1 MRKRALGSI
10 AVLAGLCALA
20 PVLQA
25 ETAEPFTLTEIKP
38 GVFAAIARPGDD
50 DAIGNA
56 GFVVGSDGVLV
67 VDGFATPKAAER
79 LLAGIREKTPLP
91 VRWLV
96 VTHHH
101 LDHWGGGSVF
111 AKAGAAVVAQE
122 NARGRMLGLGQQAS
136 PDVAERLRLALP
148 LLTYREA
155 LTLWLGDR
163 RVDVFTIPGHTD
175 GDSLVSVPD
184 ANVPLRGD
192 LLQNKAVPS
201 LSDANTEAW
210 IRTLDELGPAVSV
223 AAIVPGH
230 GGVARPLDI
239 RALRLSTLR
248 LSVAG
253 SSRRASPAPRSRGP
267 LCPGSLSSFG
277 RGPGASTSDVAWSK
291 WSENSRA
298 GRRLRRRPLRSDDR
312 LPELREKDQVDSAAA
327 RSGQER
333 NLLTRR
339 ILRTRGDHGAAL
351 PE

>member
-1 MRKRALGSI
+1 MGRRALGRF
-10 AVLAGLCALA
+10 AALAGFCALA

-122 NARGRMLGLGQQAS
+122 NARGRMLGRLQQAS
-136 PDVAERLRLALP
+136 PDVAERLRLGLP
-148 LLTYREA
+148 SLTYRDA
-155 LTLWLGDR
+155 LTFWLGDR
-163 RVDVFTIPGHTD
+163 RVDVFTKPGHTD

-184 ANVPLRGD
+184 ANVLFGGD
-192 LLQNKAVPS
+192 LLQNKTVPN
-201 LSDANTEAW
+201 LSDADTEAW
-210 IRTLDELGPAVSV
+210 IRTLDELARRFPSV
-223 AAIVPGH
+223 AIVPGH
-230 GGVARPLDI
+230 GGVARPLDM
-239 RALRLSTLR
+239 RALRDFLSTLR
-248 LSVAG
+248 LSVA
-253 SSRRASPAPRSRGP
+253 RE
-267 LCPGSLSSFG
+267 LQ
-277 RGPGASTSDVAWSK
+277 
-291 WSENSRA
+291 A
-298 GRRLRRRPLRSDDR
+298 GKS
-312 LPELREKDQVDSAAA
+312 
-327 RSGQER
+327 
-333 NLLTRR
+333 
-339 ILRTRGDHGAAL
+339 GAAL
-351 PE
+351 SAALLPRLSQQFRTWTWSEHIGRSVEQVERELTGKTTAPAATTPVR